1 MRVDLPGLRRC
12 LQPGVFE
19 PLALLLRDG
28 GARDGDRR
36 RRSHS
41 QSAPSDLY
49 PLLPEHWVEHF
60 DNTVDKGASQEYY
73 PPRSPV
79 AGRRGGLAELREA
92 VFEQGGAELAIS
104 SCLYAVDS
112 VHNPDVAAALA
123 TATNDWQSREWL
135 EREPRLRGSIV
146 APIQLPAAAA
156 EEIERC
162 ADRPGF
168 VQVLIPVRTEHPL
181 GSRLYHPLWKT
192 IEQSGL
198 VAAIHFGGA
207 PVMPPTPTGW
217 PSFFLEEY
225 TAMAQVFATQL
236 TSMIV
241 EGVFD
246 ACPDLRVVFLESGF
260 TWIPSHLWRMDKE
273 WRNLRRLVPWVRR
286 PPSDYFREHVRVGIQ
301 PLDSPPDPR
310 ISARSSTSSAR
321 TTCCS
326 TPATIPTSTP
336 ATPAICCRGC
346 CRSR

>member
-1 MRVDLPGLRRC
+1 MIDADVHIPNPRLR
-12 LQPGVFE
+12 E
-19 PLALLLRDG
+19 
-28 GARDGDRR
+28 
-36 RRSHS
+36 
-41 QSAPSDLY
+41 
-49 PLLPEHWVEHF
+49 LLPFLSEHWIEHF
-60 DNTVDKGASQEYY
+60 SNTLDKGASQQYY

-79 AGRRGGLAELREA
+79 TGRGGGLAELREA
-92 VFEQGGAELAIS
+92 VFDRGGAEVAVA

-112 VHNPDVAAALA
+112 IHNPDVAAVLA
-123 TATNDWQSREWL
+123 TATNDWQFREWL
-135 EREPRLRGSIV
+135 EREPRLRGSVV

-156 EEIERC
+156 EEVERH

-181 GSRLYHPLWKT
+181 GSRHYHPLWKT
-192 IEQSGL
+192 IERSGL

-207 PVMPPTPTGW
+207 PVVPPTPTGW

-260 TWIPSHLWRMDKE
+260 TWIPAHLWRMDKE

-301 PLDSPPDPR
+301 PLDAPPVPAQLLEVVEQLGSDDLLLFASDYPHVHACDAGER
-310 ISARSSTSSAR
+310 LLPLLPEALQRKIRYENARSLYRLPREESLDRHAL
-321 TTCCS
+321 
-326 TPATIPTSTP
+326 
-336 ATPAICCRGC
+336 
-346 CRSR
+346 

>member
-1 MRVDLPGLRRC
+1 MIDADVHIPNPRLKDLL
-12 LQPGVFE
+12 
-19 PLALLLRDG
+19 PLV
-28 GARDGDRR
+28 
-36 RRSHS
+36 
-41 QSAPSDLY
+41 
-49 PLLPEHWVEHF
+49 PEHWVEHF
-60 DNTVDKGASQEYY
+60 NNTMDKGASQEYY

-79 AGRRGGLAELREA
+79 TGRRGGLAELREA

-112 VHNPDVAAALA
+112 IHNPDVAIALA
-123 TATNDWQSREWL
+123 SAVNDWQAREWL
-135 EREPRLRGSIV
+135 APEPRLRGSVV

-156 EEIERC
+156 TEVERC
-162 ADRPGF
+162 ADRSGF

-181 GSRLYHPLWKT
+181 GSRHYHPLWKT
-192 IEQSGL
+192 IEESGL

-207 PVMPPTPTGW
+207 PVTPPTPTGW

-246 ACPDLRVVFLESGF
+246 ACPNLRVVFLESGF
-260 TWIPSHLWRMDKE
+260 TWIPAHLWRMDKE

-301 PLDSPPDPR
+301 PLDAPPDPAHLR
-310 ISARSSTSSAR
+310 EVVDQLGSEDLLLYASDYPHVHACDAGDLLLRLLPERLHRKIRFENARSFYGLSEGG
-321 TTCCS
+321 
-326 TPATIPTSTP
+326 TP
-336 ATPAICCRGC
+336 
-346 CRSR
+346 

>member
-1 MRVDLPGLRRC
+1 MIDADVHIPNPRLR
-12 LQPGVFE
+12 
-19 PLALLLRDG
+19 
-28 GARDGDRR
+28 
-36 RRSHS
+36 
-41 QSAPSDLY
+41 DLY
-49 PLLPEHWVEHF
+49 PLLPDHWVEHF
-60 DNTVDKGASQEYY
+60 NNTVDKGASQEYY

-79 AGRRGGLAELREA
+79 AGSRGGLAELREA

-135 EREPRLRGSIV
+135 DREPRLRGSIV

-236 TSMIV
+236 TSMIA

-273 WRNLRRLVPWVRR
+273 WRNLRRLVPWGAPPAVRLLPRACPGRHPAARFAARPGAPGRGRR
-286 PPSDYFREHVRVGIQ
+286 PARLGRPASLRQR
-301 PLDSPPDPR
+301 LSPCPR
-310 ISARSSTSSAR
+310 LRRRRSAVAGAAGVAR
-321 TTCCS
+321 
-326 TPATIPTSTP
+326 A
-336 ATPAICCRGC
+336 
-346 CRSR
+346 

>member
-1 MRVDLPGLRRC
+1 MIDADVHIPNPRLR
-12 LQPGVFE
+12 
-19 PLALLLRDG
+19 
-28 GARDGDRR
+28 
-36 RRSHS
+36 
-41 QSAPSDLY
+41 DLY

-60 DNTVDKGASQEYY
+60 DNTMDKGASQEYY
-73 PPRSPV
+73 PPKSPV
-79 AGRRGGLAELREA
+79 SGRRGGLEELREA
-92 VFEQGGAELAIS
+92 VFEQGGAEVAIS

-112 VHNPDVAAALA
+112 IHNPDVAAVLA
-123 TATNDWQSREWL
+123 TATNDWQAREWL
-135 EREPRLRGSIV
+135 EREPRLRGSV
-146 APIQLPAAAA
+146 VVPIGLPAAAA
-156 EEIERC
+156 EEVERC
-162 ADRPGF
+162 AGRPGF

-181 GSRLYHPLWKT
+181 GSRHYHALWKA

-246 ACPDLRVVFLESGF
+246 ACPGLRVVFLESGF

-301 PLDSPPDPR
+301 PLDAPPDPAHLCQVVDQLGSEDLLLYASDYPHVHACDAGDLLLR
-310 ISARSSTSSAR
+310 LLPESLGRKIRSENARSFYRLSE
-321 TTCCS
+321 
-326 TPATIPTSTP
+326 
-336 ATPAICCRGC
+336 GG
-346 CRSR
+346 